1 MPQPRVSVVIP
12 AYNVARY
19 IAEAIDSVL
28 AQTFQ
33 DFEIIVVNDGSPD
46 SDALDAVLAPYGARL
61 RCIRKSNGGPASA
74 RNAGIAAARSDL
86 IAFLDGD
93 DTWDP
98 GYLSSQLALLDREPS
113 AAAVFPDAVYF
124 GDTALAG
131 KRVSSAAPYERGR
144 VTIESVLKGRSNL
157 CYSCLARREA
167 IEAAGGYDAS
177 LRRSEDWDLYLRLLL
192 RGETILV
199 NPQPLLRYRRRDNS
213 LSANEIVM
221 RRAALDVLAKI
232 ETLIPPGSHLLPLAA
247 NLRRNW
253 RASLERE
260 LGRKALAEGR
270 WDQARAHWQEHQKI
284 RPDPRIALALLA
296 GRISPTL
303 LAAFLRRT
311 GRL

>member
-12 AYNVARY
+12 AYNVAGY

-46 SDALDAVLAPYGARL
+46 TEALDAVLAPYGTRV
-61 RCIRKSNGGPASA
+61 RCVRKTNGGLASA

-93 DTWDP
+93 DLWEP
-98 GYLSSQLALLDREPS
+98 QCLSSQLALLELEPS

-124 GDTALAG
+124 GETSLAG
-131 KRVSSAAPYERGR
+131 KRVSEIAPYERGR
-144 VTIESVLKGRSNL
+144 VTIEAVLKGRSNL
-157 CYSCLARREA
+157 CYSCLARCEA

-177 LRRSEDWDLYLRLLL
+177 LRRIEDWDLYLRLLL

-213 LSANEIVM
+213 LSANDIVM

-232 ETLIPPGSHLLPLAA
+232 EKLIPPGSPLLPLAA
-247 NLRRNW
+247 NLRRDW
-253 RASLERE
+253 RAGIERE

-270 WDQARAHWQEHQKI
+270 WEQARTHWEEHQKI
-284 RPDPRIALALLA
+284 RPDRRIALSLLL
-296 GRISPTL
+296 GNVSPGL
-303 LAAFLRRT
+303 LTAIMRRT